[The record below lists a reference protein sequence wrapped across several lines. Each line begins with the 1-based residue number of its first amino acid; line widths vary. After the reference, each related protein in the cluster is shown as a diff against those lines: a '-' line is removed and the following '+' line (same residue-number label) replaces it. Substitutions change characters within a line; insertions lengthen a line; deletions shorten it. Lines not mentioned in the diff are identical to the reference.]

1 MSMVESMCG
10 ADVFKTSLCIIT
22 IFLACTSFLMK
33 IIPKIPLLNKV
44 TFIPFLSL
52 VPMTLSSVGVIPSN
66 YPLYKPLQAV
76 SLYMAIFFMIMAIDV
91 GKVLRS
97 LQPRI
102 LALFL
107 LGCAGTALGAA
118 LAQVLSAPLIG
129 AENSAMIS
137 ACTAGSY
144 AGGAMN
150 WAAVGD
156 ALDMPSSLNAM
167 AFPASVIAYTLYL
180 GLVLTL
186 DNSPLRPAL
195 ERWIGVTN
203 DLGKSTAS
211 VTRVSK
217 TEDSGALK
225 LEDYI
230 NGFLAFCVVFIVSI
244 MLEQLVRG
252 LVFVPLV
259 IFLTT
264 FAIMLGAIIPST
276 KVDGIKRLRK
286 MSSFG
291 EASLFFLLCVIGA
304 QAKLTSSLIHAPA
317 LLLIPAVVIAVH
329 VFVLL
334 LFARLLKVDLV
345 TSAIVSIAAIGGV
358 ATAPVTAAA
367 LKAVEL
373 IPLAILLGMLGYA
386 VGTYMGVYL
395 GVFLLP

>member
-1 MSMVESMCG
+1 MSMVESFCG

-52 VPMTLSSVGVIPSN
+52 VPMTLSSVGVIPN
-66 YPLYKPLQAV
+66 DYPLYKPLQAV
-76 SLYMAIFFMIMAIDV
+76 SLYMAVFFMIMAIDV

-107 LGCAGTALGAA
+107 LGCAGTALGAM
-118 LAQVLSAPLIG
+118 LSQVLTAPLIG
-129 AENSAMIS
+129 TEDSAMIS

-156 ALDMPSSLNAM
+156 AIEMPSSLNAM

-186 DNSPLRPAL
+186 NNSPLRPAL
-195 ERWIGVTN
+195 ERWIGAT
-203 DLGKSTAS
+203 DDHAKAT
-211 VTRVSK
+211 TPVSHTGE
-217 TEDSGALK
+217 TEDTGMLRR
-225 LEDYI
+225 EDYI
-230 NGFLAFCVVFIVSI
+230 NGFLAFCAVFTVSI
-244 MLEQLVRG
+244 VLEELVRG
-252 LVFVPLV
+252 FVFVPLV

-264 FAIMLGAIIPST
+264 FAILLGALVPLT
-276 KVDGIKRLRK
+276 KSDGMKRLRK

-291 EASLFFLLCVIGA
+291 EASLYFLLCVIGA
-304 QAKLTSSLIHAPA
+304 QAKLTSSLIQAPA

-329 VFVLL
+329 VLVLL
-334 LFARLLKVDLV
+334 LSARLLKIDLV
-345 TSAIVSIAAIGGV
+345 TSAVVSIAAIGGV

-373 IPLAILLGMLGYA
+373 IPLAIILGMLGYA
-386 VGTYMGVYL
+386 VGTYIGVYL
-395 GVFLLP
+395 GAFLLS